1 VRLSVLPTWR
11 FPPPAGAA
19 QSTIKDGGFG
29 VQSSMRHGWRMVPA
43 RNPKG
48 LGAVSAGQRA
58 GGWHFSNN

>member
-1 VRLSVLPTWR
+1 MRNGW
-11 FPPPAGAA
+11 FGAL
-19 QSTIKDGGFG
+19 
-29 VQSSMRHGWRMVPA
+29 VPA